1 MNRVIN
7 SLKFMYNMERFA
19 TQIYRTQRGA
29 FTAEEIIKRLEAAAD
44 NEQQHVDNLQER
56 ILDLHG
62 TPSYIGFVFQI
73 AGRILG
79 LAARGLGK
87 LFILKTDIWIEKR
100 AIKDYRNFLNKID
113 FDEKS
118 VALIE
123 RIIVDE
129 QRHVDT
135 WENSVKILEVNN

>member
-1 MNRVIN
+1 MNRAIS

-29 FTAEEIIKRLEAAAD
+29 FIEEDIVKKLRAAAD
-44 NEQQHVDNLQER
+44 NEQQHVNTLQER
-56 ILDLHG
+56 ILELHG
-62 TPSYIGFVFQI
+62 TPSYLGFIFQT
-73 AGRILG
+73 AGKLLG
-79 LAARGLGK
+79 LVARVLGK

-100 AIKDYRNFLNKID
+100 AIKDYRSFLNRVE

-135 WENSVKILEVNN
+135 WENSIKILETKN